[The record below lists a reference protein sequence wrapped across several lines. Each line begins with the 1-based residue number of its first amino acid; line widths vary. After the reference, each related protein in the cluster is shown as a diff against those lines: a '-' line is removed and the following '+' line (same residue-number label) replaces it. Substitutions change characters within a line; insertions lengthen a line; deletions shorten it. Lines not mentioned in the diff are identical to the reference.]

1 MERLG
6 TIIAVVVVVVA
17 IAILLAWSLQ
27 LLWNGC
33 LLSAV
38 DGTHPISFW
47 QALGLNLLCGILFRN
62 SNTSKK

>member
-17 IAILLAWSLQ
+17 IAILLAWLLQ